1 MDMDTLGYFIFMD
14 EQEKK
19 QKAQQADDLTMLRP
33 EDYGESA
40 LEKPE
45 NES

>member
-19 QKAQQADDLTMLRP
+19 QEPQEENDDGR
-33 EDYGESA
+33 
-40 LEKPE
+40 
-45 NES
+45 NE